1 MQFDRNNPEIN
12 IRWTLKQLLKLIL
25 IIVIVLSI
33 GYLIENSPYIHGMFS
48 PLDLLIEFF
57 FVFVSLS
64 IFAMT
69 WFAYS
74 QNQDDH
80 TLFMGATFLIIG
92 IFELFHIL
100 SYPFM
105 PDFFTPNSI
114 QKARIF
120 SDVVQVI
127 IAPLFLISAY
137 LFKDTL
143 RLLNRNILFI
153 SAVILSV
160 LPLVTM
166 FYLTFLLN
174 EYPKIYYSEGEPS
187 GLRIS
192 LFLLS
197 ILITL
202 YASYLYAKRLQQNK
216 DQDIINLIYGFNII
230 VFSDL
235 IMNTSGF
242 PGILLKGAGFYFVY
256 LALHQSYI
264 ELPYKKL
271 MIAEES
277 LKVSKEEAERANQVK
292 SEFLSTMSHEL
303 RTPLNSIIGFSDLLK
318 QKMMGDLNEKQ
329 ERYIDNIIKSSKH
342 LLDLINDILDISKVE
357 AGKIELNVEKI
368 YLTPIINDTM
378 ELVKATASKHNVTLK
393 KEFDPQIE
401 FIEAD
406 KQKFKQILFNL
417 LSNAVKFSRTD
428 GGTVTITTSKHDE
441 MAQISV
447 SDTGIGIRKEDL
459 GKLFNKF
466 QQIDSGTSRKYGGTG
481 LGLAIS
487 KHLVELHGGN
497 IWAES
502 KYGQGSTFIFQLPLT
517 AEKKVGN

>member
-1 MQFDRNNPEIN
+1 MKLDRNNPGTN
-12 IRWTLKQLLKLIL
+12 MKGTLKHFLKLIL
-25 IIVIVLSI
+25 IIAIVLSI

-143 RLLNRNILFI
+143 RSLNRNILFI
-153 SAVILSV
+153 SAVIFSV

-166 FYLTFLLN
+166 FYLRFQLN

-202 YASYLYAKRLQQNK
+202 YASYLYAKRLQLNK

-235 IMNTSGF
+235 MINISRF
-242 PGILLKGAGFYFVY
+242 PGILLKGAGFYFAY

-292 SEFLSTMSHEL
+292 SEFLSTMRHEL

-368 YLTPIINDTM
+368 SLNPIINDTM
-378 ELVKATASKHNVTLK
+378 ELVKATASKHNVVLK

-406 KQKFKQILFNL
+406 KQNFRQILFNL
-417 LSNAVKFSRTD
+417 LSNAVKFSRSD
-428 GGTVTITTSKHDE
+428 GGTITLTTRKNGE
-441 MAQISV
+441 MVQISV

-487 KHLVELHGGN
+487 KHLVELHGGR

-502 KYGQGSTFIFQLPLT
+502 IYGQGSTFIFQLPLT
-517 AEKKVGN
+517 IKKKVGN